1 MRLLKDQDL
10 SNKNVVLRLDLNVP
24 IQDKLV
30 LDSTRISAS
39 VPTIKYLLD
48 KNCKVLLISH
58 LGRPE
63 EGKFDINL
71 SMHTIVEKLSEILN
85 HEIDL
90 IDSLFSSD
98 IFNTTQIQ
106 LLENLRFL
114 VGEKD
119 NNEEL
124 GNQLAN
130 I

>member
-24 IQDKLV
+24 IQDKRV

-48 KNCKVLLISH
+48 KNCKVLLTSH

-71 SMHTIVEKLSEILN
+71 SMHPVAEKLSEILN
-85 HEIDL
+85 ILL
-90 IDSLFSSD
+90 IPYPAA
-98 IFNTTQIQ
+98 IFLIQ
-106 LLENLRFL
+106 L
-114 VGEKD
+114 KYSY
-119 NNEEL
+119 
-124 GNQLAN
+124 
-130 I
+130 